1 MQQIF
6 ETIDPILLFSVGGA
20 SILFALA
27 FVVTQFFSEN
37 RSRSEVKKRL
47 SAKEPALPKSGTDID
62 AQSDPVQRSKDKKQ
76 LSKKVA
82 KKAND
87 FYTTSDPNSVK
98 KLRLM
103 LIQAGFINPNAVGY
117 FIAARFGCALAGLLL
132 GAVLI
137 FTYYASE
144 GAAFKVAVTVA
155 LFAIGYFLPNFY
167 LSRRTAAI
175 ELSNRQGFPDILDLM
190 VVSAEAGLTMEA
202 SIERIYQ
209 EIKDIYPNLA
219 TQLNMASLEIRAGR
233 PIDQALRSFG
243 ERLRLEEVKGFATMV
258 QQAKELGTSV
268 SDALRVY
275 SDEMRHKRMMKAE
288 EKAYAL
294 PAKMSVP
301 VTLFILPI
309 VVGIAVIPTIVRW
322 NI

>member
-1 MQQIF
+1 MENLF
-6 ETIDPILLFSVGGA
+6 NMIDPLLLASGVGGI
-20 SILFALA
+20 ILFTIIYFANQA
-27 FVVTQFFSEN
+27 FSETK
-37 RSRSEVKKRL
+37 SRSDVKKRL
-47 SAKEPALPKSGTDID
+47 TAHEPVRNKLQLENTGAKP
-62 AQSDPVQRSKDKKQ
+62 DKKQKQ

-87 FYTTSDPNSVK
+87 FYSSSDPNSVK
-98 KLRLM
+98 KIRMMLM
-103 LIQAGFINPNAVGY
+103 QAGYMNPSAVGY
-117 FIAARFGCALAGLLL
+117 FIASRFIGALL
-132 GAVLI
+132 GGAIGSFLILVPYAGDTFAIKISILFFAV
-137 FTYYASE
+137 
-144 GAAFKVAVTVA
+144 
-155 LFAIGYFLPNFY
+155 AIGYFGPNFY
-167 LSRRTAAI
+167 INNRSKTI
-175 ELSNRQGFPDILDLM
+175 ETQNRQGFPDILDLM

-202 SIERIYQ
+202 SIERISM
-209 EIKDIYPNLA
+209 EIKNTYPNLS
-219 TQLNMASLEIRAGR
+219 TQLNMAGLEIRAGR
-233 PIDQALRSFG
+233 PIDQALRAFG

-275 SDEMRHKRMMKAE
+275 SDEMRHKRMMMAE

-309 VVGIAVIPTIVRW
+309 VIGIAVIPTVVRF

>member
-1 MQQIF
+1 MEKIF
-6 ETIDPILLFSVGGA
+6 ETIDPLLLACVVGA
-20 SILFALA
+20 MALFAL
-27 FVVTQFFSEN
+27 VYVISQYFSQTRA
-37 RSRSEVKKRL
+37 RSDVKKRL
-47 SAKEPALPKSGTDID
+47 TEETYTKAGSLNESQPDGK
-62 AQSDPVQRSKDKKQ
+62 KKQ
-76 LSKKVA
+76 LSNRVA

-87 FYTTSDPNSVK
+87 FYSNSDPNSIK
-98 KLRLM
+98 KLRMM
-103 LIQAGFINPNAVGY
+103 LIQAGFMNPNAVGY
-117 FIAARFGCALAGLLL
+117 FIASRFAAG
-132 GAVLI
+132 G
-137 FTYYASE
+137 
-144 GAAFKVAVTVA
+144 VA
-155 LFAIGYFLPNFY
+155 LLIGIVLCVTAFAENSTAYKLGIVIALLAIGYFLPNFY
-167 LSRRTAAI
+167 LSRRSAAI

-202 SIERIYQ
+202 SIERIYH

-219 TQLNMASLEIRAGR
+219 SQLNMASLEIRAGR
-233 PIDQALRSFG
+233 PIDQALRAFG
-243 ERLRLEEVKGFATMV
+243 ERLKLEEVKGFATMV

-275 SDEMRHKRMMKAE
+275 SDEMRHKRMMQAE

-309 VVGIAVIPTIVRW
+309 VIGIAVIPTIVRW

>member
-1 MQQIF
+1 MQNIF
-6 ETIDPILLFSVGGA
+6 ETIDPLLLASAVGA
-20 SILFALA
+20 MALFAL
-27 FVVTQFFSEN
+27 FYVVIQYLNQT
-37 RSRSEVKKRL
+37 RSRSDVKKRL
-47 SAKEPALPKSGTDID
+47 SEDTYQKAGSVND
-62 AQSDPVQRSKDKKQ
+62 AQPKEK
-76 LSKKVA
+76 SKKLSNTVA

-87 FYTTSDPNSVK
+87 FYSNSDPNSIK
-98 KLRLM
+98 KLRMM
-103 LIQAGFINPNAVGY
+103 LIQAGFMNPNAVGY
-117 FIAARFGCALAGLLL
+117 FIASRFAAAG
-132 GAVLI
+132 
-137 FTYYASE
+137 
-144 GAAFKVAVTVA
+144 VA
-155 LFAIGYFLPNFY
+155 LVIGVILSLTVFAENSTAYKLGVIIALLAIGYFLPNVY
-167 LSRRTAAI
+167 LSRRAAAI

-202 SIERIYQ
+202 SIERIYH

-233 PIDQALRSFG
+233 PIDQALRAFG
-243 ERLRLEEVKGFATMV
+243 ERLKLEEVKGFATMV

-275 SDEMRHKRMMKAE
+275 SDEMRHKRMMQAE

-309 VVGIAVIPTIVRW
+309 VIGIAVIPTVVRW